1 MENFIFCA
9 VYEMLSNSINVN
21 LNILI
26 ISETKLD
33 SIFPYNQ
40 FTIKWY
46 GAPLKFNRNARRG
59 ILLYIR
65 EDIQVRLQTISLPED
80 CGGSFAELNL
90 RKKKILMCR
99 SYNTA
104 NSNTS
109 LQQHIISC

>member
-1 MENFIFCA
+1 M
-9 VYEMLSNSINVN
+9 
-21 LNILI
+21 

-33 SIFPYNQ
+33 STFPYNQ
-40 FTIKWY
+40 FTIRWY
-46 GAPLKFNRNARRG
+46 GVPIKFNRNARRG

-65 EDIQVRLQTISLPED
+65 EDIQVRLLTISLPKD
-80 CGGSFAELNL
+80 CGRSFAELNL

-104 NSNTS
+104 SSNTA

>member
-1 MENFIFCA
+1 M
-9 VYEMLSNSINVN
+9 
-21 LNILI
+21 

-33 SIFPYNQ
+33 STFQYNQ

-46 GAPLKFNRNARRG
+46 GAPIKFNKNARRG
-59 ILLYIR
+59 ILLCIR
-65 EDIQVRLQTISLPED
+65 EDIQVRLLTVSLPKD

-99 SYNTA
+99 SYSTA